1 MPTISYRNKTF
12 DARPD
17 RIDYRDRPY
26 QPMLRCLPP
35 QFPSKSDI
43 DNFLSGYLNAGLI
56 LNQGNEGSCTG
67 FGLAATIN
75 YLLWKNDIENNKV
88 SERMLYNTAKL
99 YDEWPGDDYEGSSC
113 RGAMKGWHRHGV
125 CAQEFWPY
133 EPNAQTKP
141 RQGWLQDAAKR
152 PLGAYYRVNK
162 DSIADMQAAIVEVG
176 AVYVSGIVHDGWF
189 LGEEFKLPVIPFRNK
204 PVGGHAFALVGYT
217 SDGFIVQNSWS
228 ASWGYNGFAVLSY
241 SDWVQNSSD
250 AWVAVLGAPM
260 AKTASRTVVS
270 ASLASAVDEKSQWL
284 AGAKKSSKQF
294 SYQNENVMPLSE
306 GSGYEHTIVLGN
318 NGKVINKFI
327 DSATADDAVEIAA
340 ISLPLERLKKQT
352 APKLAIYAHGGLN
365 SEQDSMKRIC
375 VMAPYFLENG
385 IYPLF
390 ITWKTGYVESL
401 SYIIGDSVAKQ
412 FTSMGHE
419 PSRGWLSDMFEKI
432 SEKKDRWIESACED
446 ILAKPIWSQIKQNA
460 EASANQDGGIALLSA
475 KLTELH
481 RQIPGLEIHVVGHSA
496 GSIILGHLLDCFADK
511 NLKVS
516 TATLFAPAC
525 TVEFA
530 LDKYLAAFN
539 SGVLN
544 PTSLHVD
551 VLTDKRELDDNVGPY
566 GKSLLYLV
574 SRALED
580 VHKMP
585 LLGMEKAWDKT
596 AHSDE
601 IWNKNMLGQLAA
613 WREAVQ
619 LGIALKTHGKSTV
632 KTSIA
637 NDVIKNAHGAFD
649 NDIEVMTSML
659 ERIKGGALT
668 VEVENLQGF

>member
-1 MPTISYRNKTF
+1 
-12 DARPD
+12 
-17 RIDYRDRPY
+17 
-26 QPMLRCLPP
+26 MLRCLPP
-35 QFPSKSDI
+35 QFPSKSSI
-43 DNFLSGYLNAGLI
+43 DSFLTDYLNAGLI
-56 LNQGNEGSCTG
+56 LNQGGEGSCTG
-67 FGLAATIN
+67 FGLAAAIN
-75 YLLWKNDIENNKV
+75 YLLWKNDIEHNKV

-99 YDEWPGDDYEGSSC
+99 YDEWPGEDYEGSSC

-133 EPNAQTKP
+133 LPNEQIRP

-176 AVYVSGIVHDGWF
+176 AVYVSATVHDGWF
-189 LGEEFKLPVIPFRNK
+189 LGEESKLPVIPFKNK

-217 SDGFIVQNSWS
+217 PDGFIVQNSWS
-228 ASWGYNGFAVLSY
+228 ADWGYKGFAVLGY

-270 ASLASAVDEKSQWL
+270 ASLASAVDEKAQWL

-294 SYQNENVMPLSE
+294 TYQNENVTPLSE
-306 GSGYEHTIVLGN
+306 ESGYEHTIVLGN
-318 NGKVINKFI
+318 NGRVINKFI
-327 DSATADDAVEIAA
+327 DSGSADNAVETAA
-340 ISLPLERLKKQT
+340 ISLPLELLKKQT

-365 SEQDSMKRIC
+365 SEQDSIKRIR

-401 SYIIGDSVAKQ
+401 SYIIGDSVAKY
-412 FTSMGHE
+412 TSRGYE
-419 PSRGWLSDMFEKI
+419 PSRGWLSDLGEKM
-432 SEKKDRWIESACED
+432 SEAKDRWIESACED

-460 EASANQDGGIALLSA
+460 AASANQGGGIALLSD
-475 KLTELH
+475 KLTELS

-496 GSIILGHLLDCFADK
+496 GSIILGYLFDCFAAK

-530 LDKYLAAFN
+530 LDKYTGAFE

-544 PTSLHVD
+544 PASLHVD
-551 VLTDKRELDDNVGPY
+551 VLTDKRELDDAVGPY

-601 IWNKNMLGQLAA
+601 EMWNQDKLKQLAD
-613 WREAVQ
+613 WRDAVQ
-619 LGIALKTHGKSTV
+619 RGIALKTHGKSTV

-637 NDVIKNAHGAFD
+637 NDVVKNAHGAFD